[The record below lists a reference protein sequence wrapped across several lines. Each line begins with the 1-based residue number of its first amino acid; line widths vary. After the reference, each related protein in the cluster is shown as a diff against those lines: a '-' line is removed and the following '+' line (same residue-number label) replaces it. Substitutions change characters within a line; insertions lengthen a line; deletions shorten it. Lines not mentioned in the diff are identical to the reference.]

1 MNNFLKI
8 ILRYHF
14 HILFIVLEIV
24 ACLFIFKHNSY
35 QNSVFYGTLSDVSS
49 VVDEQIYM
57 ATKFFDAP
65 RINDELIKENVEL
78 RNKLNRFTDSL
89 FLNSTGYEYYSA
101 KIVNSTWNKNKNY
114 MVIDKGR
121 RDSIKEDNGICSG
134 DNVLGIIEKCSDHYS
149 IAIPL
154 INTNLKISGMV
165 KSSSYY
171 GSLQWDGADYRYSYL
186 YDIPDH
192 VNVAKGDSV
201 VTTGFSSVFPEGKL
215 LGVVDSVIRQE
226 SSFNKLR
233 IRLAADFKHLGQVNI
248 IANNSYIERKEL
260 ESEFF
265 DNE

>member
-1 MNNFLKI
+1 MNNFFKI

-35 QNSVFYGTLSDVSS
+35 QNSVFFGTLSDVNS
-49 VVDEQIYM
+49 VVDEQVYM

-65 RINDELIKENVEL
+65 SINDELIEENVEL
-78 RNKLNRFTDSL
+78 RNKLARITDSL
-89 FLNSTGYEYYSA
+89 FHIPVGYNYYSA
-101 KIVNSTWNKNKNY
+101 HIINSTWNRNKNY
-114 MVIDKGR
+114 MVINKGR
-121 RDSIKEDNGICSG
+121 IDSIREDNGICSG
-134 DNVLGIIEKCSDHYS
+134 DKVLGIVVKCSDHYS

-165 KSSSYY
+165 KNSSYY
-171 GSLQWDGADYRYSYL
+171 GSLQWDGADYRFSYL

-192 VNVAKGDSV
+192 VNVAIGDTV

-233 IRLAADFKHLGQVNI
+233 IKLAADFKHLGQINI
-248 IANNSYIERKEL
+248 IANNSYMERKEL
-260 ESEFF
+260 ENEFF
-265 DNE
+265 KNE